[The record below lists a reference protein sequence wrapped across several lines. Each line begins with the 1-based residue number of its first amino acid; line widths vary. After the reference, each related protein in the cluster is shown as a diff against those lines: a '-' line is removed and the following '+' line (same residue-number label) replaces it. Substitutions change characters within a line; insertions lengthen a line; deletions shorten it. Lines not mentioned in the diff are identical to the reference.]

1 MKKWFCIVSF
11 LLVMTMLPVVVFA
24 QTQENNEQAS
34 SLDNQV
40 IDTTPHSGYAITLK
54 VDGGYLSLM
63 LPIDFHL
70 QEYEFSDNEEYPFS
84 YVFVDED
91 TKSQFIVYSSLPNE
105 KDQGIALRKLYD
117 KSNKYIVFE
126 DVAIGAHTYIIYTKE
141 QATYDYGFLIRAGN
155 GYRYQFQYILPYD
168 VIQNDIPT
176 EAISILSTL
185 VISP

>member
-1 MKKWFCIVSF
+1 MER
-11 LLVMTMLPVVVFA
+11 
-24 QTQENNEQAS
+24 ENLISRKPEWQKEKH
-34 SLDNQV
+34 DPQ
-40 IDTTPHSGYAITLK
+40 IRY
-54 VDGGYLSLM
+54 
-63 LPIDFHL
+63 
-70 QEYEFSDNEEYPFS
+70 
-84 YVFVDED
+84 VDED

-126 DVAIGAHTYIIYTKE
+126 DVVIGEHTYIIYTKE

-168 VIQNDIPT
+168 IIQNDIPT

>member
-11 LLVMTMLPVVVFA
+11 LLVLTMLPVVVFA

-40 IDTTPHSGYAITLK
+40 IDTTPHSGYTITLK

-70 QEYEFSDNEEYPFS
+70 QEYEFLDNEEYPFS

-91 TKSQFIVYSSLPNE
+91 TR
-105 KDQGIALRKLYD
+105 DQYNTI
-117 KSNKYIVFE
+117 N
-126 DVAIGAHTYIIYTKE
+126 
-141 QATYDYGFLIRAGN
+141 N
-155 GYRYQFQYILPYD
+155 
-168 VIQNDIPT
+168 IPT
-176 EAISILSTL
+176 ISGIEVPHFLDNPLLFIPEEIKFDPDLFSKRVRGLKIRKSHSLSMRFPRSSEYQRTEKNT
-185 VISP
+185 